1 MIGSAKVGAMC
12 YTTDMSNLE
21 KARWVT
27 DKFIYF
33 MLTVY
38 PLFWGGGY
46 TDITAPKAKLFYGAT
61 LLWAVLVV
69 LLVGAALVRRE
80 PTELRLRPV
89 HYAMAAFLALAAV
102 SALVSPWWSSTLMG
116 AAGAKDQPRYDGFV
130 TLACYGVIFFGV
142 SLLGKPKREYIWV
155 MTGAAVLCCVLA
167 AVQLC
172 GVNIF
177 GLYPEGTNY
186 YDKFER
192 YNSAFLGTIG
202 NVGLFGQYL
211 CIVAPVALVTGLRSK
226 KRTEKL
232 LLTAAAAFM
241 AVLLVFSQAEAA
253 YVGALGCVLVCVPL
267 LLPTRRQR
275 ITAAKIVAVLCVIGL
290 ACVYMWPGEG
300 GTVWEFSRVLHGDI
314 RDEFGSRRVEI
325 WRSAL
330 ALVPERPWLGGGPGT
345 FGCRVDIR
353 WSRFI
358 EATGKTRV
366 AAVSNTHNLYL
377 AYLVNQ
383 GILGLGSYLACL
395 GCSFVSWLRRRFD
408 GGLAAALGC
417 GLICCAIQD
426 FFCLTLSVA
435 APVMWVVWGL
445 FESSEP

>member
-1 MIGSAKVGAMC
+1 
-12 YTTDMSNLE
+12 MSNVE

-27 DKFIYF
+27 DKFIYL
-33 MLTVY
+33 MLSLY
-38 PLFWGGGY
+38 PLYWGGGY
-46 TDITAPKAKLFYGAT
+46 TDLTGPKAKLFYGAT
-61 LLWAVLVV
+61 LLWVVTV
-69 LLVGAALVRRE
+69 LLLLTAGFLRRE
-80 PTELRLRPV
+80 PMELPLRPA
-89 HYAMAAFLALAAV
+89 HYAMAAFLVLAAV

-130 TLACYGVIFFGV
+130 TLVCYGAIFFGV
-142 SLLGKPKREYIWV
+142 SLLGRPKREYVWV
-155 MTGAAVLCCVLA
+155 MAGAAVLCCVLA

-172 GVNIF
+172 GVNAF
-177 GLYPEGTNY
+177 GLYPEGTTY

-192 YNSAFLGTIG
+192 YNGAFLGTIG

-211 CIVAPVALVTGLRSK
+211 CITAPVTLVAGLRAK
-226 KRTEKL
+226 HKTEKRL
-232 LLTAAAAFM
+232 LLAAGVFM
-241 AVLLVFSQAEAA
+241 VLLLACSQAEAA

-275 ITAAKIVAVLCVIGL
+275 IMAVKIEAVLCVIGL
-290 ACVYMWPGEG
+290 ACVYMWPGES

-325 WRSAL
+325 WRNAL

-366 AAVSNTHNLYL
+366 AVVSNTHNLYL

-383 GILGLGSYLACL
+383 GILGLGAYLACL
-395 GCSFVSWLRRRFD
+395 GCSFASWLRRRD
-408 GGLAAALGC
+408 SALTAAFGC

-426 FFCLTLSVA
+426 FFCLALSVA
-435 APVMWVVWGL
+435 TPVMWVVWGL
-445 FESSEP
+445 LESSEECCSIPLSS